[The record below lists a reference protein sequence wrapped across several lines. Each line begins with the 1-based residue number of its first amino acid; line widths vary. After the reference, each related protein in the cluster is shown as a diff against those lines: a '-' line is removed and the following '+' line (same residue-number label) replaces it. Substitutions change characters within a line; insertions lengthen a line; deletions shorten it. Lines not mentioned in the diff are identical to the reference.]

1 MDLRQ
6 LESESSL
13 QTWLLWAAEA
23 FPRDPRFLM
32 KLATH
37 IYGLA
42 VHGISERCVELP
54 GERRRVAPTVAD
66 AHRLYLRR
74 AAALQA
80 REFHLSLP
88 ETFPTG
94 STCAQ
99 RSSPRRRCCRHP
111 RASRRP
117 RRIFPCG
124 TGGRLQT
131 RWQRRT
137 AAMPEAR
144 RAVLVF
150 DVRLNRAE

>member
-54 GERRRVAPTVAD
+54 GERRRVAPLT
-66 AHRLYLRR
+66 R
-74 AAALQA
+74 
-80 REFHLSLP
+80 
-88 ETFPTG
+88 TG
-94 STCAQ
+94 STCAVRQ
-99 RSSPRRRCCRHP
+99 RSRRGN
-111 RASRRP
+111 
-117 RRIFPCG
+117 F
-124 TGGRLQT
+124 T
-131 RWQRRT
+131 
-137 AAMPEAR
+137 
-144 RAVLVF
+144 
-150 DVRLNRAE
+150 